1 LIIHKYRKK
10 LAFAVNLWH
19 KNKKP
24 MRDFTP
30 IGLKVRQ
37 FKKGKE

>member
-1 LIIHKYRKK
+1 MLKI
-10 LAFAVNLWH
+10 
-19 KNKKP
+19 KKP
-24 MRDFTP
+24 MRDFTL

>member
-1 LIIHKYRKK
+1 ME
-10 LAFAVNLWH
+10 VNLGD
-19 KNKKP
+19 KYLREKELKIKKP